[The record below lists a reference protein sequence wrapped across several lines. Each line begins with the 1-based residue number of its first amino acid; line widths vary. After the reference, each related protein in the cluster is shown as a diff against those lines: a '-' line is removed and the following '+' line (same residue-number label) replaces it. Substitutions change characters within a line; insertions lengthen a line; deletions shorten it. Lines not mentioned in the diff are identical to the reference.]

1 MHDCN
6 QYTYLPE
13 QLCLHEIWNE
23 IDVDTLFEQ
32 MMLQKI
38 VYQLALFDRFDKPYV
53 VVTFLSVLEMAKARE
68 INIKQDNNFTD
79 IYLERVD

>member
-32 MMLQKI
+32 MMLQK
-38 VYQLALFDRFDKPYV
+38 
-53 VVTFLSVLEMAKARE
+53 
-68 INIKQDNNFTD
+68 N
-79 IYLERVD
+79 